1 MDTGWLGGLTFV
13 LVFAGMILVHEI
25 GHFVAARLMKIEV
38 EEFGIGI
45 PPRMFTL
52 FTWKGTRFSL
62 NWIPLGGFNRIKGE
76 DDPTVP
82 GGMAAAKP
90 WKKLVVLLAG
100 VTMNLLTAVI
110 AYSLLF
116 NQVGIPQI
124 NKVEI
129 LALEP
134 GAPAEQAG
142 ILPGD
147 IVMVVEGERIQ
158 GTQQL
163 VTLTR
168 QYLGQPMQI
177 TLQRGGEEVLIT
189 VTPRTEWP
197 ADSGPMGVAL
207 GVPLTPA
214 KSWFATLPLS
224 FQSTATD
231 MGTLFSLPAR
241 LIAGKASPQE
251 AQLGGPRTIWNLFQ
265 AAVAS
270 DVQSRQPDSTST
282 AGPTHYTLMVIIGLS
297 ISLGTLNLLPIPA
310 LDGGRIL
317 FLIPELLFHRAIP
330 AKFQA
335 TVNGIAFFL
344 LLAFMIIFYVK
355 DFIQPV
361 AIPLP

>member
-1 MDTGWLGGLTFV
+1 MNTDWLGGLTFV
-13 LVFAGMILVHEI
+13 LVFAGMILVHEF
-25 GHFVAARLMKIEV
+25 GHFVAARLLKIDV

-45 PPRMFTL
+45 PPRMLTL

-62 NWIPLGGFNRIKGE
+62 NWIPLGGFNRLKGE
-76 DDPTVP
+76 DDPTIP

-90 WKKLVVLLAG
+90 WKRLIVLLAG
-100 VTMNLLTAVI
+100 VAMNLLTSVI
-110 AYSLLF
+110 AYSILF
-116 NQVGIPQI
+116 SQVGIPERG
-124 NKVEI
+124 KVEI
-129 LALEP
+129 LALET

-142 ILPGD
+142 MLPGD
-147 IVMVVEGERIQ
+147 IVLVVNDVRILEA
-158 GTQQL
+158 QQL
-163 VTLTR
+163 VNLTR

-177 TLQRGGEEVLIT
+177 TLDRGGEEVMIS

-197 ADSGPMGVAL
+197 ADSGPMGVQL
-207 GVPLTPA
+207 GVPLTPV
-214 KSWFATLPLS
+214 KSWFATLPYS
-224 FQSTATD
+224 FRSTGTD

-270 DVQSRQPDSTST
+270 DVQSRQSDSDTQS
-282 AGPTHYTLMVIIGLS
+282 GPTYYTLMVIIGLS

-317 FLIPELLFHRAIP
+317 FLLPELLFKRAIP

-344 LLAFMIIFYVK
+344 LLAFMIIFYIK

>member
-1 MDTGWLGGLTFV
+1 MNTGWLGGLTFV

-25 GHFVAARLMKIEV
+25 GHFLAARLLKIEV
-38 EEFGIGI
+38 EEFGFGI
-45 PPRMFTL
+45 PPRMLTL

-62 NWIPLGGFNRIKGE
+62 NWIPLGGFNRVKGE
-76 DDPTVP
+76 DDPSLP

-90 WKKLVVLLAG
+90 WKRLVILLAG
-100 VTMNLLTAVI
+100 VSMNLLTAVI

-116 NQVGIPQI
+116 NQVGIPQVG
-124 NKVEI
+124 KVEI
-129 LALEP
+129 LGTEA
-134 GAPAEQAG
+134 GSPAEQAG

-147 IVMVVEGERIQ
+147 IVIYAGGQRIQ
-158 GTQQL
+158 DTQEL
-163 VTLTR
+163 ISLTR
-168 QYLGQPMQI
+168 QNLGQPIQI
-177 TLQRGGEEVLIT
+177 TLERGGEEIVIS

-197 ADSGPMGVAL
+197 TGSGPMGVQL

-214 KSWFATLPLS
+214 KSWFATLPIS
-224 FQSTATD
+224 FRSTATD
-231 MGTLFSLPAR
+231 MGTLFTLPVR
-241 LIAGKASPQE
+241 LIAGKAAPQE

-270 DVQSRQPDSTST
+270 DVQSRQPDSTSQ
-282 AGPTHYTLMVIIGLS
+282 AGPTHYTLMVIISLS

-317 FLIPELLFHRAIP
+317 FLLPELLFHRAIP

-335 TVNGIAFFL
+335 AVNSIAFIL

-355 DFIQPV
+355 DFVQPV